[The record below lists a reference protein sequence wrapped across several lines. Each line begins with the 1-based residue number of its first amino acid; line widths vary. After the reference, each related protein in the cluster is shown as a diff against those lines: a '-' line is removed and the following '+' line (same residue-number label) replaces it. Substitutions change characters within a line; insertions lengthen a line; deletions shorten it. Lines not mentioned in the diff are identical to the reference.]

1 MKVKISEAKGQVLDY
16 LVAQA
21 MGMKI
26 YRSKSGRWMTANY
39 GEFNHR
45 HGTPW
50 LVPTQ
55 EVWFVSGC
63 EEGYLFETKLDAEIY
78 ARKIFPDMS
87 EDNRYARVY
96 FKTVYEFKEG

>member
-1 MKVKISEAKGQVLDY
+1 MRTI
-16 LVAQA
+16 
-21 MGMKI
+21 
-26 YRSKSGRWMTANY
+26 
-39 GEFNHR
+39 
-45 HGTPW
+45 
-50 LVPTQ
+50 VPTQ

-96 FKTVYEFKEG
+96 FKTVYEFKEGFTDELA